1 MINKSL
7 ILNKAIENVKND
19 YQLAVAQNDKTN
31 MTKHQNNLEAL
42 IQLQEQMRQNGEL
55 EENIIQLPQRQM
67 PKRGGK

>member
-19 YQLAVAQNDKTN
+19 YQLALAQNDKTN
-31 MTKHQNNLEAL
+31 MAKHQSNLSAL
-42 IQLQEQMRQNGEL
+42 IQLQEQMRQSGEL
-55 EENIIQLPQRQM
+55 EEDIIQLRQM